1 MLPFLAISLMH
12 FLVKVFFPDWGLHK
26 ALVAF
31 AHSFYA
37 EASDSRANI
46 AYTDYGFDMPASVQK
61 MNIYGTQFHPEKSG
75 EAGLKILQNF
85 YDICKRKA
93 REC

>member
-1 MLPFLAISLMH
+1 MGWNMVKLPVDMELLAGIGSEKH
-12 FLVKVFFPDWGLHK
+12 FY
-26 ALVAF
+26 F

-37 EASDSRANI
+37 EVTERRVKT

-85 YDICKRKA
+85 YDICKREA
-93 REC
+93 PEC